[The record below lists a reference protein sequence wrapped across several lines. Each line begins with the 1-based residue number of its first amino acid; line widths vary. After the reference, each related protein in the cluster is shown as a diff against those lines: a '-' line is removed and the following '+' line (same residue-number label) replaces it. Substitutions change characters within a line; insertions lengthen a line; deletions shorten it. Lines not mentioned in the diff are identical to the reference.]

1 MKTQC
6 RMINV
11 SGVVQGVGFRPFV
24 YHIAR
29 ENTLCGYVK
38 NTGNDVEI
46 VAEGNKED
54 IDRFLHDLRSK
65 KPPLSF
71 IGQIRMKVSLVSNF
85 SDFSILDSEQ
95 DETSSSIIP
104 PDAAICSDCLR
115 EIYDQKD
122 RHYRYPF
129 TSCTNCGPRF
139 SLLNSLPFDR
149 ENTSM
154 DEFPLCPACNL
165 EYKLPSDRRFHA
177 QAIGCPDCG
186 PVLSLINSSGDAI
199 ASGYDAILRCA
210 QLIDEG
216 SIVAVKGYGGFHLVC
231 DATSDSA
238 VLKLRNA
245 LDRPAQP
252 FAVMARDVRTAGSF
266 ASIDEDESSM
276 LVSRQRPIVVLD
288 KSDDFLLSDHIAPDL
303 HNIGVML
310 PYSGTHHLLFD
321 NTDSDVYVMTSA
333 NLRGLPMLVDNDEAL
348 SQLKNISDHYLLHNY
363 TISNRTDDSVIR
375 FVTGKKA
382 FIRRSR
388 GFVPERIEL
397 PFSIEPTIGVGAERN
412 GTVTIARENNAY
424 ISQYIGNTRHFET
437 AKYHRQV
444 VSSLER
450 LTKINPQR
458 WGCDLHPD
466 FNTTRF
472 AQEESGN
479 NTVFVQHHYAH
490 IISLMVDNLL
500 PEDSC
505 IIGIVLD
512 GAGYGEDG
520 TIWGGEILEA
530 TYSGY
535 ERVAHLMEQPMPG
548 GDMAAIYPSRMVLG
562 MLHDFLEP
570 EELKELSLYFRH
582 GEQECDIVLQQL
594 EKGVNLVKTSSF
606 ARVLDSASVLL
617 GISHYRSYQG
627 EPAMK
632 LESAAKKGEH
642 NVDLPVRYKRG
653 LLDTTSLLYGL
664 YERLV
669 THEGCDLAYS
679 IEDALAVGV
688 AELAVSAAKKKSI
701 DVIGLS
707 GGVAYNG
714 HITGRIGEIVKNEGF
729 EFITHN
735 KIPCGDGGI
744 SLGQAVVAGYT
755 GSNSISFDIS

>member
-1 MKTQC
+1 METQC
-6 RMINV
+6 RTINV
-11 SGVVQGVGFRPFV
+11 SGVVQSVGFRPFV

-71 IGQIRMKVSLVSNF
+71 IGQIRMKVSLVSGF

-95 DETSSSIIP
+95 DETSISIIP

-115 EIYDQKD
+115 EMYDKKD

-139 SLLNSLPFDR
+139 TLLNSLPFDR

-154 DEFPLCPACNL
+154 DEFPLCLECNF
-165 EYKLPSDRRFHA
+165 EYKLSSDRRFHA
-177 QAIGCPDCG
+177 QAICCPDCG

-266 ASIDEDESSM
+266 ASIDEEESSM

-333 NLRGLPMLVDNDEAL
+333 NLPGLPMLIDNDEAFSHL
-348 SQLKNISDHYLLHNY
+348 NKIADHYLLHNY
-363 TISNRTDDSVIR
+363 AIRNRIDDSVIR
-375 FVTGKKA
+375 FVNGRKA

-397 PFSIEPTIGVGAERN
+397 PFPIESAIGVGPELN
-412 GTVTIARENNAY
+412 TTVTLAKDNNAY
-424 ISQYIGNTRHFET
+424 ISQYIGNTSHFET
-437 AKYHRQV
+437 ILYHKQAI
-444 VSSLER
+444 SDLGR
-450 LTKINPQR
+450 LTKIIPQR

-466 FNTTRF
+466 FNTTHL
-472 AQEESGN
+472 AQEEGGN
-479 NTVFVQHHYAH
+479 NTIFVQHHYAH
-490 IISLMVDNLL
+490 IISVMVDNLL
-500 PEDSC
+500 PEDSR
-505 IIGIVLD
+505 IIGISLD

-520 TIWGGEILEA
+520 TIWGGEVLEA

-535 ERVAHLMEQPMPG
+535 ERVSHLMEQPMPG

-562 MLHDFLEP
+562 MLHDVLEP
-570 EELKELSLYFRH
+570 EELRALPLYFRH
-582 GEQECDIVLQQL
+582 GEQERDIVLQQL
-594 EKGVNLVKTSSF
+594 EKGVNLVRTSSF
-606 ARVLDSASVLL
+606 SRVLDSASALL

-632 LESAAKKGEH
+632 LESAAKKGVH
-642 NVDLPVRYKRG
+642 DLDLPVVCKRG
-653 LLDTTSLLYGL
+653 VVDTTSLLYGL
-664 YERLV
+664 YERLDNHDV
-669 THEGCDLAYS
+669 CDLAYS

-688 AELAVSAAKKKSI
+688 AELAVSAAKKRNI

-714 HITGRIGEIVKNEGF
+714 HITGRIGEIVKNAGF

-755 GSNSISFDIS
+755 GSNSTSSDIS